1 MAIGKHLIED
11 IKHVSLSMFN
21 KNFFGVY
28 HGSISARVSTQS
40 FIINKTDTILDE
52 VTENSLIRLDCQK
65 KDYRWN
71 SASSD
76 VEIHERIYQT
86 ISNAKYISFTM
97 PPYATAFSLKHGKV
111 LPRDYF
117 GKTIL
122 KEVLVYDPKSFDDWQ
137 ERAPH
142 EISQFFRKNDTHL
155 LLIKGFG
162 LISYDR
168 DIIEMAKKVSVLEN
182 SCRLLALSSFS

>member
-1 MAIGKHLIED
+1 MEIGKHLIDD

-28 HGSISARVSTQS
+28 HGSISAKVSTQS
-40 FIINKTDTILDE
+40 FVINKKDTILDE
-52 VTENSLIRLDCQK
+52 VTEDSIIRLDCHK

-71 SASSD
+71 SASD
-76 VEIHERIYQT
+76 DAEIHEHIYQT
-86 ISNAKYISFTM
+86 ISSAKYISYTM

-111 LPRDYF
+111 IPRDYF
-117 GKTIL
+117 GKKIL
-122 KEVLVYDPKSFDDWQ
+122 GEVLVYDPRNFDDWQ

-142 EISQFFRKNDTHL
+142 EIAQFFQKNDTHL
-155 LLIKGFG
+155 LLIKGYG

-168 DIIEMAKKVSVLEN
+168 DIIEMAKKVSILEN

>member
-1 MAIGKHLIED
+1 MGIRKQLIEE

-40 FIINKTDTILDE
+40 FIINKIDTILDE

-65 KDYRWN
+65 KDYRWS

-76 VEIHERIYQT
+76 VEIHEKIYQT
-86 ISNAKYISFTM
+86 ISSAKYISFTM

-122 KEVLVYDPKSFDDWQ
+122 KEVLVYDPKNFDDWQ

-168 DIIEMAKKVSVLEN
+168 DIIEMAKKVSILEN